1 MTYTEGF
8 ARNQPVSRPVSMLYL
23 VCKTCRPVS
32 GIFTQKIVM
41 FRLAAVLGWW
51 AAWNGAIVQHP
62 TIVLQSYESVEAYGE
77 LAWPSS
83 KALAGRVSERR
94 PYGSIPR
101 FGSPFSS
108 PVVIR
113 EQCLVTLPLTNDFA
127 PYELDKIALIAAH
140 LNAELIWW

>member
-1 MTYTEGF
+1 MTYFEGF
-8 ARNQPVSRPVSMLYL
+8 ARNQPVYRPVSMLYL
-23 VCKTCRPVS
+23 VCKTCRPVF

-51 AAWNGAIVQHP
+51 AAWNGATVRHP
-62 TIVLQSYESVEAYGE
+62 AIVLQCSKSVEAYGE

-108 PVVIR
+108 PVVIWG
-113 EQCLVTLPLTNDFA
+113 QCLVTLPLTNDFA
-127 PYELDKIALIAAH
+127 PYELHKITLIAAQ
-140 LNAELIWW
+140 LNAESIWW